1 MNKPE
6 FISNVDFEILK
17 SMYPNNIDEV
27 IQKLNNHYPVQYLI
41 GNVNFY
47 GYQIFVD
54 ERVLIPRFE
63 TEGLVEETLKLIKFK
78 NITPKIIEI
87 GTGSGCIAIALSL
100 SLIHI

>member
-78 NITPKIIEI
+78 NIIQIYK
-87 GTGSGCIAIALSL
+87 
-100 SLIHI
+100 

>member
-17 SMYPNNIDEV
+17 SMYPDNIDEV
-27 IQKLNNHYPVQYLI
+27 IQKLNTHYPVQYLI

-78 NITPKIIEI
+78 NINKM
-87 GTGSGCIAIALSL
+87 
-100 SLIHI
+100 

>member
-17 SMYPNNIDEV
+17 SMYPDNMDEV
-27 IQKLNNHYPVQYLI
+27 IKKLNNHYPVQYLI

-78 NITPKIIEI
+78 NITPIKVIIK
-87 GTGSGCIAIALSL
+87 
-100 SLIHI
+100 